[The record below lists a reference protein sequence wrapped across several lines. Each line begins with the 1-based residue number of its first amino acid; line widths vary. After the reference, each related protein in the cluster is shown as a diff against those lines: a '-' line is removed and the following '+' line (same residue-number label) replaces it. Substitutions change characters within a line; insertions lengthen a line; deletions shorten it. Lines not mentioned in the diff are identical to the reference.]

1 MSARL
6 YVGDLPFSATDEG
19 IRALFESVGVAI
31 TSISIT
37 RDRMTGQSRGFGFV
51 DVADQALA
59 QQAIDAL
66 HGRSFEGRNLIV
78 NVAQERA
85 PQVISAGGGGYGSG
99 GKHGTRPRRWHQYG
113 PRRRRQHQHSPRG
126 PQGRPREQGQAI
138 IRYPSKARYL
148 RLRKES
154 AAPAAKK
161 RSSPAPPGSPWG
173 QPRSRRTGSQPP
185 HQRW

>member
-99 GKHGTRPRRWHQYG
+99 ESTGLGRGGGTSTALDGDDNTSTALGGRRG
-113 PRRRRQHQHSPRG
+113 GRG
-126 PQGRPREQGQAI
+126 
-138 IRYPSKARYL
+138 SKD
-148 RLRKES
+148 RL
-154 AAPAAKK
+154 
-161 RSSPAPPGSPWG
+161 
-173 QPRSRRTGSQPP
+173 
-185 HQRW
+185 

>member
-85 PQVISAGGGGYGSG
+85 PQVRSAGGGGYGSG
-99 GKHGTRPRRWHQYG
+99 DKTGLGRGGTTTAVDGDDDTSTPLGVRRG
-113 PRRRRQHQHSPRG
+113 GRG
-126 PQGRPREQGQAI
+126 
-138 IRYPSKARYL
+138 SKD
-148 RLRKES
+148 RL
-154 AAPAAKK
+154 
-161 RSSPAPPGSPWG
+161 
-173 QPRSRRTGSQPP
+173 
-185 HQRW
+185 